1 MSSDREVR
9 DKQYIQAYRDVFNLG
24 NLVAKTLC
32 DKYNIDFPHKA
43 IDVLSKGALVAA
55 ISKDPFLVQHANTKE
70 GVKEAINIITTY
82 EDNR

>member
-1 MSSDREVR
+1 MSSDREFR

-32 DKYNIDFPHKA
+32 DKFKIEFPHEA
-43 IDVLSKGALVAA
+43 IDMLSKGALVAA
-55 ISKDPFLVQHANTKE
+55 ISKDPLLVQHTNTEE